1 MGIKEGKIFRNKKI
15 IIGAYVAKEKK
26 IDAKLIVHTNKW
38 SLEPD
43 SSQMSFKIYAVS
55 LFFTLIVIL
64 ESNTEKK
71 RRLNKKYLYGVLIV
85 K

>member
-1 MGIKEGKIFRNKKI
+1 MFRNKKI
-15 IIGAYVAKEKK
+15 IIGAYVAEK
-26 IDAKLIVHTNKW
+26 DAKLIVHTKKW

-64 ESNTEKK
+64 ESNTEKNI
-71 RRLNKKYLYGVLIV
+71 RLNKK
-85 K
+85 